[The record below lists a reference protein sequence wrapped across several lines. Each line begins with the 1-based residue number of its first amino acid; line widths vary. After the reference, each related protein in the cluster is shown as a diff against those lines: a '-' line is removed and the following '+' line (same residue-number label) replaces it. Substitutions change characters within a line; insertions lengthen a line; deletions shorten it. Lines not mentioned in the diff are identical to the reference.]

1 MTALLSRRLGWI
13 GFFTVALA
21 SAGCSSGGPAPQA
34 VAQPVETIAN
44 WPQFRGAGGLGVS
57 KAKGLPVAWS
67 AQKNVVWKVELPGPG
82 GSSPVVWGERLFLT
96 CYSGYGVSGKA
107 SDMKRLRRH
116 LICLNSVDGKVLW
129 NKQIEPAA
137 PDQEYGRRIQLH
149 GYASSTPAVDGERVY
164 AFFGTSGV
172 FAFDHAGTQLW
183 RASVGVGMHEY
194 GSATS
199 PVLYRD
205 MLIVNASVENESLV
219 ALNCRSGKVV
229 WQAPGIRES
238 WNTPLLVDLAGGKT
252 ELVVTLRGQVIGLDP
267 ANGQRLWTCRGV
279 DDYMVP
285 SAVAHQG
292 VVYALL
298 GRDGTVLAVRAGGR
312 GDVSNSHVLWRVSKG
327 RNVAS
332 PVYYQGHLYFVPE
345 TLGVA
350 RCLDAKTGQ
359 AVYEQRLEPPP
370 GEIYASPII
379 ADGKLYY
386 VSRQRGVYVLV
397 AGPKFQLL
405 AHNDLA
411 DPSIFNAS
419 PVVAG
424 NRLLLRSDRYL
435 YCLGEK

>member
-1 MTALLSRRLGWI
+1 MDTSQQRICRRWLHALALLS
-13 GFFTVALA
+13 
-21 SAGCSSGGPAPQA
+21 AGCTSAAVTPQA
-34 VAQPVETIAN
+34 EAQQVAAADS
-44 WPQFRGAGGLGVS
+44 WPQFRGPAGTGVCD
-57 KAKGLPVAWS
+57 AQGLPVTWS
-67 AQKNVVWKVELPGPG
+67 ADKNVLWKVELPGPG

-96 CYSGYGVSGKA
+96 CYSGYGVSGEA
-107 SDMKRLRRH
+107 GDPRRLRRH
-116 LICLNSVDGKVLW
+116 LLCLNAADGTLLW
-129 NKQIEPAA
+129 NKPIGPDA
-137 PDQEYGRRIQLH
+137 PEQEYGRRIQLH

-183 RASVGVGMHEY
+183 RASVGVGTHEY

-199 PVLYRD
+199 PIRYRD
-205 MLIVNASVENESLV
+205 LLIVNASVESESLL
-219 ALNCRSGKVV
+219 ALNCRSGDVV
-229 WQAPGIRES
+229 WQVRGIRES
-238 WNTPLLVDLAGGKT
+238 WNTPLLVDLGGGNT
-252 ELVVTLRGQVIGLDP
+252 ELVVTTRGQVIGVDP
-267 ANGQRLWTCRGV
+267 ATGQRLWSCRGV

-298 GRDGTVLAVRAGGR
+298 GREGTVLAIRAGGR
-312 GDVSNSHVLWRVSKG
+312 GDVSSSHVLWRVNKG

-359 AVYEQRLEPPP
+359 AVYEQRLEPRPD
-370 GEIYASPII
+370 EIYASPII

-386 VSRQRGVYVLV
+386 VSRQRGVYVLA
-397 AGPKFQLL
+397 AGPRFQLL
-405 AHNDLA
+405 AHNDLSDRSA
-411 DPSIFNAS
+411 FNAS
-419 PVVAG
+419 PAVVG

-435 YCLGEK
+435 YCLAER